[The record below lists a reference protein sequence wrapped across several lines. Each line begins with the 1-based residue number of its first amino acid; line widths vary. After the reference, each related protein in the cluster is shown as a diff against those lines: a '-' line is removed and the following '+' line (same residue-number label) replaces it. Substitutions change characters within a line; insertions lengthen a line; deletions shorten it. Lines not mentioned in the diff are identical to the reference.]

1 MNNKQTYVSVSELN
15 RYLGYKFETDALLQ
29 KVYLEG
35 EISNFKRSGNHY
47 YFSLKDAFS
56 EISAMFFYPANV
68 SLSFIPTDG
77 MKVQVVGKIQIYQKR
92 GTYSIIVSSMQQVGI
107 GLLYEKYL
115 ALKNKLDDEGLF
127 LESHKMKV
135 PEYPEV
141 VGVITALTGEAIN
154 DIISTFNRRL
164 PIAKIKL
171 FPAIVQGDEAPKSL
185 IKALDL
191 AYNDDTLDCLII
203 GRGGGSFEDLNCF
216 NDESLARKLYEA
228 PFPTISAVGHE
239 GDYTICDF
247 VCSFRAP
254 TPTGAAMKLTKDKK
268 DVNELIVNYS
278 KRLSTGIK
286 NKLVNGFN
294 NWKSI
299 SSSYGLAKFDEIIDI
314 KEQQLNDLNNRL
326 NLLSPTVLAKKL
338 DDKICDLSFRLDNSI
353 NNYFNSKE
361 LMLESIN
368 KRLRKELV
376 TDFIENKNNDVNNL
390 IGKVELLYS
399 KKINESTVVFNHLI
413 EKCTILNPLNIIKKG
428 YTIVYKNENIV
439 YNVNELN
446 HNDKVKIKFT
456 DGAAT
461 ATINEIIKNEE
472 I

>member
-1 MNNKQTYVSVSELN
+1 
-15 RYLGYKFETDALLQ
+15 
-29 KVYLEG
+29 
-35 EISNFKRSGNHY
+35 
-47 YFSLKDAFS
+47 
-56 EISAMFFYPANV
+56 
-68 SLSFIPTDG
+68 LSFIHFGGDQG
-77 MKVQVVGKIQIYQKR
+77 V
-92 GTYSIIVSSMQQVGI
+92 IINFSV
-107 GLLYEKYL
+107 
-115 ALKNKLDDEGLF
+115 LF
-127 LESHKMKV
+127 LILLAFCRF
-135 PEYPEV
+135 
-141 VGVITALTGEAIN
+141 GVMYLSVRSIEN
-154 DIISTFNRRL
+154 DSRVKSFFSTQAQFSNEKSQEFIWVL
-164 PIAKIKL
+164 AKIKL

-191 AYNDDTLDCLII
+191 AYKDDTLDCLII

-338 DDKICDLSFRLDNSI
+338 NLPCDMTANALLAALKILISYEEYLKLVNRN
-353 NNYFNSKE
+353 KE
-361 LMLESIN
+361 DI
-368 KRLRKELV
+368 
-376 TDFIENKNNDVNNL
+376 
-390 IGKVELLYS
+390 
-399 KKINESTVVFNHLI
+399 
-413 EKCTILNPLNIIKKG
+413 
-428 YTIVYKNENIV
+428 
-439 YNVNELN
+439 
-446 HNDKVKIKFT
+446 
-456 DGAAT
+456 
-461 ATINEIIKNEE
+461 
-472 I
+472 